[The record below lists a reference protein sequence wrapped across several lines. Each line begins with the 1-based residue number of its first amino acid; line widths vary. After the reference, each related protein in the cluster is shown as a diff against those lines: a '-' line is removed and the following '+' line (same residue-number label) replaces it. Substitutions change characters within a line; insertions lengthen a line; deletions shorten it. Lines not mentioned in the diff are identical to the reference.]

1 MTPIAR
7 FLRREPSAAA
17 AYVLLAVI
25 VAAWV
30 ATSPNLDIVSVTST
44 ISQKLPLIAVAIG
57 AAIVIL
63 GRGIDLSVGGTLTL
77 ANVIVA
83 AGTERFGSVGL
94 WVLVALAVCV
104 VVGMVNGYLVAHL
117 GLPSLIATLATQSVL
132 LGLALYILPTPGGS
146 VPVWYTNLSLAL
158 VGPVPL
164 SLLLVVLIPLVLWW
178 PLRRSRFGVALL
190 AVGGDQSAAFTSGV
204 PVRRVMA
211 SSFVLSA
218 FFAGLGG
225 VLVTVNAGSGDPT
238 IGVPYTLNALAAAV
252 LGGCALAGGRGTIVG
267 TVAGALILSFV
278 NNLLFALDVS
288 TYWQYIAT
296 GGLLVAA
303 LALPV
308 LLGRARILGGA

>member
-1 MTPIAR
+1 MTATAR

-30 ATSPNLDIVSVTST
+30 ATSPNLDLVSVTST
-44 ISQKLPLIAVAIG
+44 ISQKLPLIAVSIA

-104 VVGMVNGYLVAHL
+104 GVGLVNGYLVAYL
-117 GLPSLIATLATQSVL
+117 GLPSLIATLATQSIL

-146 VPVWYTNLSLAL
+146 VPVWYTNLSLLL
-158 VGPVPL
+158 VGPLPL

-190 AVGGDQSAAFTSGV
+190 AVGGDQGAAFTSGV
-204 PVRRVMA
+204 PVRRVVA
-211 SSFVLSA
+211 SSFVLSG

-225 VLVTVNAGSGDPT
+225 VLVTANAGSGDPT

-267 TVAGALILSFV
+267 TVAGALVLSFV

-288 TYWQYIAT
+288 TYWQYVAT

-308 LLGRARILGGA
+308 LLARARTLGGA